1 VSKALAEMLKMRFPD
16 TTKDKAEAW
25 EKTMSRMAVA
35 KLTSGSKALC
45 AASIHCKGGEGAT
58 SGTAEFLTA
67 LKDVLDQIVGHAL
80 FIVGLDSNV
89 PGRDACRFQKLLQGM
104 GVDFGYEHGRMHVTS
119 DGYKHVA
126 ADGYVH
132 VTTAKA
138 RTMFQTQVSK
148 AGETDVSHKDYV
160 LNWGQGQ
167 RRSTSYDPNLSTEFG
182 IDTNGEE
189 VRLPTTTWPFDHAAV
204 TATFDLCEDTIRYE
218 TMCEDVPQNLNKLSE
233 FTVGKDRPQHL
244 NLFAELRQATSAA
257 A

>member
-1 VSKALAEMLKMRFPD
+1 
-16 TTKDKAEAW
+16 
-25 EKTMSRMAVA
+25 
-35 KLTSGSKALC
+35 
-45 AASIHCKGGEGAT
+45 
-58 SGTAEFLTA
+58 
-67 LKDVLDQIVGHAL
+67 
-80 FIVGLDSNV
+80 
-89 PGRDACRFQKLLQGM
+89 
-104 GVDFGYEHGRMHVTS
+104 
-119 DGYKHVA
+119 
-126 ADGYVH
+126 
-132 VTTAKA
+132 
-138 RTMFQTQVSK
+138 
-148 AGETDVSHKDYV
+148 VSHKDYV